1 MCWFYWRL
9 ALIICFDK
17 FNVGFLKNKKTFIY
31 WIDTRFYKKYVW
43 NFCFFKKIKI
53 KRIIIEKLE
62 KMQPSLSLKGRRE
75 EIVGGNQGKKTEE
88 KKKKKKVARATL
100 ELYCHQALLLK
111 EEPPR

>member
-1 MCWFYWRL
+1 M
-9 ALIICFDK
+9 
-17 FNVGFLKNKKTFIY
+17 
-31 WIDTRFYKKYVW
+31 
-43 NFCFFKKIKI
+43 FFKKIKK

-88 KKKKKKVARATL
+88 KKKKVARATL